1 MKLLALLD
9 RDFSAAPAK
18 KIAAA
23 SVQSDQDGNQPKELR
38 GQVKAPAA
46 EDKKEKIARRG
57 LSTDEALRRLQK
69 YGPNLLKNG
78 KKKHPAALFFTQFK
92 DVMTLVLLVC
102 TAVSLIMGE
111 YVEAVTIA
119 VIVLMNGLLGF
130 VQEFRTERTLESLR
144 AMASPAAKVL
154 RDGKACQID
163 AAEVVPGDE
172 VFLSA
177 GGRIPADGK
186 LLSCTGLSC
195 DESMLTGESA
205 AVQKQI
211 HDEVSMGCTV
221 KSGHGIFQV
230 EQTGMHTRMGQI
242 AGMLTEIEEEPT
254 PLQKHLGQLSKY
266 IAAGCLLICAVVSI
280 TGVLRGEALF
290 DMLITGVS
298 LAVAAVPEGLCAV
311 VTISLA
317 LAVSRMV
324 KKNALVRRLHAVET
338 LGCATVICSDKTGTI
353 TQNQMTATTILTA
366 SGEYPASGLDRK
378 NPEHEMLLRCFCLC
392 SSAEAG
398 EEGFSSPTE
407 QALISLSKPVC
418 RQESAAYRRIRE
430 IPFDSTRK
438 RMSVTVENQ
447 AGERFLFVKG
457 APDILLSRCTAVW
470 ERGRVVPINAGRR
483 AALLKQ
489 NDRLADRAMRVIG
502 AAYKIV
508 SGADETEENLVFLGF
523 AGLIDPPRE
532 GVGKS
537 IAKCRRA
544 GIRTVMITGDHK
556 HTAAAIAKQVGILT
570 EKERILTGA
579 ELDRLSDQELS
590 EAVKETAVFARVT
603 PAHKLRIVRAFR
615 RNGQITAMTGD
626 GVNDAPAVKEADIG
640 VSMGKSGTD
649 VTKEASELIL
659 LDDNFTTLVNAVAEG
674 RSIYH
679 NIRKFIRYLL
689 SCNIGEVLTMFLGML
704 FHMPVIL
711 LPIQILLV
719 NLVTDGLPAIAL
731 GLEPYDRRVMQKP
744 PRKPNESVFSNGL
757 AGKIIVRGILIGL
770 ATLASFTVVYRMT
783 GDLISARTGA
793 LFALIFAQL
802 LHVFECKSEE
812 RTLFTINW
820 FDNKKLIAAALFS
833 LSILLCV
840 VYLPIFQPIF
850 KTCALP
856 VSVLIWPVLFCLAA
870 PVCAALFH
878 RKQKIEK

>member
-1 MKLLALLD
+1 M
-9 RDFSAAPAK
+9 
-18 KIAAA
+18 
-23 SVQSDQDGNQPKELR
+23 
-38 GQVKAPAA
+38 
-46 EDKKEKIARRG
+46 
-57 LSTDEALRRLQK
+57 
-69 YGPNLLKNG
+69 
-78 KKKHPAALFFTQFK
+78 
-92 DVMTLVLLVC
+92 
-102 TAVSLIMGE
+102 
-111 YVEAVTIA
+111 
-119 VIVLMNGLLGF
+119 
-130 VQEFRTERTLESLR
+130 
-144 AMASPAAKVL
+144 
-154 RDGKACQID
+154 
-163 AAEVVPGDE
+163 
-172 VFLSA
+172 
-177 GGRIPADGK
+177 
-186 LLSCTGLSC
+186 
-195 DESMLTGESA
+195 
-205 AVQKQI
+205 
-211 HDEVSMGCTV
+211 
-221 KSGHGIFQV
+221 
-230 EQTGMHTRMGQI
+230 
-242 AGMLTEIEEEPT
+242 
-254 PLQKHLGQLSKY
+254 
-266 IAAGCLLICAVVSI
+266 
-280 TGVLRGEALF
+280 
-290 DMLITGVS
+290 
-298 LAVAAVPEGLCAV
+298 
-311 VTISLA
+311 
-317 LAVSRMV
+317 
-324 KKNALVRRLHAVET
+324 
-338 LGCATVICSDKTGTI
+338 
-353 TQNQMTATTILTA
+353 
-366 SGEYPASGLDRK
+366 
-378 NPEHEMLLRCFCLC
+378 
-392 SSAEAG
+392 
-398 EEGFSSPTE
+398 
-407 QALISLSKPVC
+407 
-418 RQESAAYRRIRE
+418 
-430 IPFDSTRK
+430 
-438 RMSVTVENQ
+438 
-447 AGERFLFVKG
+447 
-457 APDILLSRCTAVW
+457 
-470 ERGRVVPINAGRR
+470 
-483 AALLKQ
+483 
-489 NDRLADRAMRVIG
+489 
-502 AAYKIV
+502 
-508 SGADETEENLVFLGF
+508 
-523 AGLIDPPRE
+523 
-532 GVGKS
+532 
-537 IAKCRRA
+537 
-544 GIRTVMITGDHK
+544 
-556 HTAAAIAKQVGILT
+556 
-570 EKERILTGA
+570 TGA

>member
-9 RDFSAAPAK
+9 RDFASTPAQKTAAAPK
-18 KIAAA
+18 KPARRT
-23 SVQSDQDGNQPKELR
+23 DPPKEAQEQAEAPIIR
-38 GQVKAPAA
+38 KA
-46 EDKKEKIARRG
+46 EEGEERRG
-57 LSTDEALRRLQK
+57 LTSAEAARRLEQ
-69 YGPNLLKNG
+69 YGPNLLKDG

-102 TAVSLIMGE
+102 TAVSLVMGE
-111 YVEAVTIA
+111 YVEAITIA

-130 VQEFRTERTLESLR
+130 IQEFRTERTLESLR

-154 RDGKACQID
+154 RDGKACRID

-177 GGRIPADGK
+177 GGRIPADGV

-205 AVQKQI
+205 AVRKNTG
-211 HDEVSMGCTV
+211 DEVSMGCTV
-221 KSGHGIFQV
+221 TGGHGMFRV
-230 EQTGMHTRMGQI
+230 ENTGMRTRMGQI
-242 AGMLTEIEEEPT
+242 AGMLTEIEEGPT

-266 IAAGCLLICAVVSI
+266 IAVGCLLICAVVSI

-298 LAVAAVPEGLCAV
+298 LAVAAVPEGLTAV

-353 TQNQMTATTILTA
+353 TQNKMTATTILTA
-366 SGEYPASGLDRK
+366 SGECAAGRLDMK
-378 NPEHEMLLRCFCLC
+378 NPEHELLLRCISLC
-392 SSAEAG
+392 GASEE
-398 EEGFSSPTE
+398 EEGFASPTE
-407 QALISLSKPVC
+407 QALIALCRPVY
-418 RQESAAYRRIRE
+418 EKETAAYRRIAE
-430 IPFDSTRK
+430 TPFDSTRK
-438 RMSVTVENQ
+438 RMSVTAENR

-457 APDILLSRCTAVW
+457 APDILLNRCSAVFEAGKTA
-470 ERGRVVPINAGRR
+470 PLNAARR

-489 NDRLADRAMRVIG
+489 NDQLADRAMRVIG
-502 AAYKIV
+502 AAYRTT
-508 SGADETEENLVFLGF
+508 SGTDDIEENLVFLGF

-532 GVGKS
+532 GVGHS
-537 IAKCRRA
+537 IAECRRA

-570 EKERILTGA
+570 GKERVMTGA
-579 ELDRLSDQELS
+579 ELDRLNDKELS
-590 EAVKETAVFARVT
+590 EAVKNTAVFARVT

-615 RNGQITAMTGD
+615 KNGQITAMTGD

-659 LDDNFTTLVNAVAEG
+659 LDDDFTTLVNAVAEG

-704 FHMPVIL
+704 FSMPVVL

-731 GLEPYDRRVMQKP
+731 GLEPYDRRVMQRP
-744 PRKPNESVFSNGL
+744 PRKPDESVFSHGL
-757 AGKIIVRGILIGL
+757 AGKIVVRGILIGL
-770 ATLASFTVVYRMT
+770 STLASFTVVYRMT

-820 FDNKKLIAAALFS
+820 LDNKKLVAAALFS

-840 VYLPIFQPIF
+840 MYLPILQPIF

-856 VSVLIWPVLFCLAA
+856 FNVLLWPILFCLAA
-870 PVCAALFH
+870 PVFAAILH
-878 RKQKIEK
+878 RKRKTDR